1 LRIVNGYV
9 CQTGC
14 DVRVARQG
22 IDPENLRRDP
32 VKQAEIDAERALRT
46 GRIDQAAP
54 GTGLVGGATAN
65 ATTARLVDRL
75 A

>member
-22 IDPENLRRDP
+22 IDPENPRQDP
-32 VKQAEIDAERALRT
+32 VKQRELDAERALRT
-46 GRIDQAAP
+46 GRIDQAAT
-54 GTGLVGGATAN
+54 GTDLVVGTAAN